1 MGRRIDWLAVMVMSL
16 VLATVAGAEA
26 QGTAAE
32 SGYEQ
37 LIQRGVAQYQQG
49 HWHEAR
55 GLFQQA
61 HQLQPNARTL
71 RGLGM
76 TSYQLGEFVQA
87 LGFFEQ
93 SLVSPQRPLGADL
106 RAEVTRYLR
115 EAERLVAR
123 LQLQIEPEHATV
135 TIDGAATPPNGDGV
149 ILLEAG
155 PHELA
160 VRASGH
166 VPLSRRLVAKQ
177 GQELYLQLVLRAQ
190 ETVATA
196 AGAVLPPPP
205 SAAEEM
211 ELGTGRE
218 REPQHDE
225 SLAPFVVVGV
235 ASAVVVTGGVLL
247 GVALAEKAEIEGAPR
262 GSRTWSETES
272 AFERVPV
279 FSAVGAVMLGVGGLG
294 VAAGLAWHWWPEAE
308 TRGAGVEVGLEV
320 GGARM
325 QGRF

>member
-1 MGRRIDWLAVMVMSL
+1 MGRQIDWLAVMVMSL
-16 VLATVAGAEA
+16 VLATVAGAGA
-26 QGTAAE
+26 QATSAE

-37 LIQRGVAQYQQG
+37 LVQRGVAQYQQG

-55 GLFQQA
+55 GLFEQA

-93 SLVSPQRPLGADL
+93 SLVSPQRPLGPDL
-106 RAEVTRYLR
+106 RTEVTRYLR

-135 TIDGAATPPNGDGV
+135 TIDGAATRPNDDSV

-155 PHELA
+155 PHELS
-160 VRASGH
+160 VHASGH

-177 GQELYLQLVLRAQ
+177 GQEIYLQLVLPAQ
-190 ETVATA
+190 ETVAA

-205 SAAEEM
+205 SAARGM
-211 ELGTGRE
+211 ELGTVE
-218 REPQHDE
+218 EEPPLDE

-235 ASAVVVTGGVLL
+235 AGAVMVTGGVLL

-262 GSRTWSETES
+262 GSRTWSETEA

-294 VAAGLAWHWWPEAE
+294 VAAGLAWHWWPQAE
-308 TRGAGVEVGLEV
+308 TQRAGVEVGLGV
-320 GGARM
+320 GAALM